1 MAHSS
6 SYLHSEYVHAKGCE
20 EGDRQRWNE
29 GFRYAI
35 GTKNEDIDTV
45 FTLLLQPLLGP
56 LQSNK
61 KICNVQQAPFP

>member
-6 SYLHSEYVHAKGCE
+6 SYLHSEYVPARGCE

-35 GTKNEDIDTV
+35 GTKNEDIDALS
-45 FTLLLQPLLGP
+45 LLTT
-56 LQSNK
+56 K
-61 KICNVQQAPFP
+61 